1 MVATSSSP
9 ARLSAGLAAAFVHQ
23 VELESPTEGQRLA
36 MLEALSQRLHL
47 GMDVHLETVSRLTT
61 VRDPAGRPTGPGSGS
76 RDQVLDQRA
85 ETRSWISTQMNKG
98 LGLSEDL
105 RVEDSVGLVLKT
117 FLISGAAV
125 EQQDQAVLQRPC
137 PQRTAAVG
145 VDLLG
150 VSDVSLLLP
159 RASFWGT

>member
-1 MVATSSSP
+1 MILQDAP
-9 ARLSAGLAAAFVHQ
+9 
-23 VELESPTEGQRLA
+23 
-36 MLEALSQRLHL
+36 
-47 GMDVHLETVSRLTT
+47 
-61 VRDPAGRPTGPGSGS
+61 
-76 RDQVLDQRA
+76 QVLDQAA